1 MEKEE
6 LINQLQKLI
15 DVVERDGVR
24 LDDVT
29 ITEQPYYAEVYAGT
43 LVESHKDGQ
52 RYVVDFDVKFVD

>member
-6 LINQLQKLI
+6 LINQLQKFI
-15 DVVERDGVR
+15 DVVEKDGVR

-29 ITEQPYYAEVYAGT
+29 ITEQPYYAEAYAGT
-43 LVESHKDGQ
+43 LVESYKDGQ

>member
-1 MEKEE
+1 MEKKE

-15 DVVERDGVR
+15 DVIEQDNVR

-29 ITEQPYYAEVYAGT
+29 ITEQPYYAEVYAGG